1 MDVAS
6 IVVGIVTL
14 VYLWMWAE
22 MKHLVT
28 CGYGWNFGTWL
39 LVDVGRTE
47 ALGYLWMW
55 LVFWHLFASESSQ
68 TWLFMEIARIVALV
82 DLEGIVSLGHLW
94 TWSCMC
100 TWLQFTVVHGSG
112 PCSSSWDLNSIS
124 VSKPYPLS
132 HYRTVRTTGSCTS
145 CLKVCT
151 SSLCLE
157 SILVHDT

>member
-6 IVVGIVTL
+6 IVVGIVAL
-14 VYLWMWAE
+14 VYLWMWVE

-68 TWLFMEIARIVALV
+68 TWLFMEIARIVAL
-82 DLEGIVSLGHLW
+82 W
-94 TWSCMC
+94 TWKELFHLVICGP
-100 TWLQFTVVHGSG
+100 GSG
-112 PCSSSWDLNSIS
+112 TQLHVYMATVHSCSWFRALF
-124 VSKPYPLS
+124 K
-132 HYRTVRTTGSCTS
+132 
-145 CLKVCT
+145 
-151 SSLCLE
+151 
-157 SILVHDT
+157 